1 MESKNSVV
9 SWNLSAMS
17 KQVSPLS
24 TPMTASHSGVDFLAT
39 VPIAH
44 SRIKRKRSQYIIKQ
58 TQYSS
63 VFDRTKTNNCVNCEV

>member
-24 TPMTASHSGVDFLAT
+24 TPTTVSHSGVALAVVAT
-39 VPIAH
+39 AYSKINKK
-44 SRIKRKRSQYIIKQ
+44 RCQCFIKHAQ
-58 TQYSS
+58 
-63 VFDRTKTNNCVNCEV
+63 N